1 MSDLKNMKAVNLTKH
16 PLTHEKESSYENY
29 EIRVITYN
37 VHSCVDTNREINPGM
52 IAGIIAELNADIVC
66 LQEVDAQ
73 KPLFTKHNQARI
85 FADKLSMDYI
95 FFPTEKTGLHTF
107 GLAILSRFSFN
118 ECHHNFLP
126 NLYPWLNPRKRAA
139 IRASIQTPA
148 GPIHMINAHLSLFKL
163 ERRKQLKI
171 LLGKEWLLSVPQ
183 DEPLIFCGDFN
194 AGPLSRTYRTLSR
207 LLIDVQKDRNNPNFS
222 TSHPT
227 FHSRSPLFRIDHI
240 FVSRHFQTL
249 NVEVTRTLD
258 TQTASDHLPLVAD
271 LAIKK
276 LN

>member
-118 ECHHNFLP
+118 KFYHNFLP
-126 NLYPWLNPRKRAA
+126 NLYPRLNPRKRGA

-148 GPIHMINAHLSLFKL
+148 GRINIINAHLSLFKL
-163 ERRKQLKI
+163 ERRKQVKT
-171 LLGKEWLLSVPQ
+171 LLGKDWLSAVPR
-183 DEPLIFCGDFN
+183 DEPVILCGDFN
-194 AGPLSRTYRTLSR
+194 AGPLSKTYRTLSR
-207 LLIDVQKDRNNPNFS
+207 FLTDVQKDIKNLRPS
-222 TSHPT
+222 VSQPT

-240 FVSRHFQTL
+240 FVSRHFRTL

>member
-1 MSDLKNMKAVNLTKH
+1 
-16 PLTHEKESSYENY
+16 
-29 EIRVITYN
+29 VITYN
-37 VHSCVDTNREINPGM
+37 IHSCVNRKRRVNLEKI
-52 IAGIIAELNADIVC
+52 ADIIGHLKADVVC
-66 LQEVDAQ
+66 LQEVDRQQPIRMAR
-73 KPLFTKHNQARI
+73 NQAQLLANHLR
-85 FADKLSMDYI
+85 MNHH
-95 FFPTEKTGLHTF
+95 FFPVEKTGLHAF
-107 GLAILSRFSFN
+107 GLAILSRFPLTDG
-118 ECHHNFLP
+118 HHSILP
-126 NLYPWLNPRKRAA
+126 SLYPFLNPRKRGVM
-139 IRASIQTPA
+139 RASIQTPA
-148 GPIHMINAHLSLFKL
+148 GRINIINAHLSLFKL

-183 DEPLIFCGDFN
+183 DEPLILCGDFN

-240 FVSRHFQTL
+240 FVSRHFRTL